1 MDQNRN
7 QPQGQ
12 GNQVSMN
19 ARGQQQSK
27 KEWDGSDRRMGM
39 SDRRNRDDRGQ
50 RMGGQR
56 MDGNRMDG
64 NRMDEDTTEMN
75 EGSSR

>member
-12 GNQVSMN
+12 GNQVSSN

-27 KEWDGSDRRMGM
+27 QSWDGNDRRSGTP
-39 SDRRNRDDRGQ
+39 DRRQSAAQPPIRNTAEDV
-50 RMGGQR
+50 RM
-56 MDGNRMDG
+56 
-64 NRMDEDTTEMN
+64 MN